1 MIPLR
6 VQFYWR
12 ANWSSAAYTVV
23 PVSAWGVGWSSH
35 PGATLHQPVQLQTG
49 VGRSNQDRL
58 KSLVPDCTAN
68 CPWVTCPLCVVLS
81 PVPLV
86 NCFIV
91 SLLRFYYG
99 YCMQSG
105 FSFLV
110 LSLPPGDVKC
120 LLPWVDSPSLSWCHL
135 WCPFLQGVE
144 AEPTTFST
152 MAPHSSTLVWRIP
165 WMEEPGGLLSMGL
178 HRVRHD
184 WSDLAAVAAWRG
196 KSKVV
201 NDNVKV
207 PAA

>member
-35 PGATLHQPVQLQTG
+35 PGATLHQPVQTGSLQTG

-120 LLPWVDSPSLSWCHL
+120 RLPWVDSPSLSWCHL
-135 WCPFLQGVE
+135 WWE
-144 AEPTTFST
+144 AFYRGWRQNQQHLALWHPT
-152 MAPHSSTLVWRIP
+152 PVLSSGESHGWRSLVGCCLWGCT
-165 WMEEPGGLLSMGL
+165 E
-178 HRVRHD
+178 
-184 WSDLAAVAAWRG
+184 SDTTEVT
-196 KSKVV
+196 
-201 NDNVKV
+201 
-207 PAA
+207 